1 MTVVPTGVVRRLGIA
16 SDSKNEIILRTPA
29 PQRKCQE
36 WLSKQSFSR
45 DAVEGRSG
53 SLSD

>member
-29 PQRKCQE
+29 PQ
-36 WLSKQSFSR
+36 
-45 DAVEGRSG
+45 VSG
-53 SLSD
+53 MAIGAIIFPRCC